1 MSDRVDDTKHHEQ
14 KPSVQTK
21 YREDVTKL
29 VQVIEDDNPFS
40 ETRADDLISN
50 TVAI

>member
-1 MSDRVDDTKHHEQ
+1 MSDRVDDTKHHE
-14 KPSVQTK
+14 PSVQTK